1 MTQRPCTLCGGK
13 GVIDLAP
20 SHEETL
26 GALAR
31 GPMTSRQLFEVLCPG
46 FANQSAMCNRL
57 KELRK
62 LGLVSREWFTEPGRG
77 NHGWIY
83 RLAKGAA

>member
-13 GVIDLAP
+13 GLIDLAP
-20 SHEETL
+20 AHEQTL
-26 GALAR
+26 RALRR
-31 GPMTSRQLFEVLCPG
+31 GPATSRQLFEVLCKG

-57 KELRK
+57 KELRR

-77 NHGWIY
+77 NHGWLY
-83 RLAKGAA
+83 RLTKAGT